1 MLFCLRCFSL
11 ELIIH
16 FLIYFVCCLCF
27 IFSLVSSF
35 SLFVFILFISF
46 ISFGCF
52 VFLSLL
58 YLMNRNMITQ
68 DEIRRPSKLEQRMAI
83 ESYPQLFSVLSHINS
98 DETEI
103 EIEETNERIKIPL
116 RALKLLGD
124 ILKAM
129 SEGKPISIVPIATEV
144 TTQKAAEIL
153 GCSRP
158 HLVKLLEEGEIEFI
172 KVGKH
177 RRVKFEDVIAYR
189 QRMKDEQKRN
199 IIDIMGADEELGL
212 YDS

>member
-1 MLFCLRCFSL
+1 MVDCSLF
-11 ELIIH
+11 
-16 FLIYFVCCLCF
+16 FLLLHLFYFLARFIFFGFCVYFIYFVYFVWLFCFLYLC
-27 IFSLVSSF
+27 I
-35 SLFVFILFISF
+35 
-46 ISFGCF
+46 
-52 VFLSLL
+52 

-116 RALKLLGD
+116 RALRLLGD